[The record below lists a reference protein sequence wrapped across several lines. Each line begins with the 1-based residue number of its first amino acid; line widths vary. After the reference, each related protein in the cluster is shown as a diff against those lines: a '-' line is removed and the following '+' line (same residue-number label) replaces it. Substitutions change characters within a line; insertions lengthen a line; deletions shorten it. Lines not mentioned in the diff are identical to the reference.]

1 MKYKLIVFDLD
12 GTLIDTLSDIQNIFN
27 FVLYSNDFPEKN
39 RLFYKKNIGNG
50 IEHLLKKCLPN
61 NYSGD
66 FNSLLKF
73 SKIYYDKML
82 NEKTRVFDG
91 IIPVLEYLKKNNIK
105 ITVVSNKLHLLAI
118 RSVKKYFSSFN
129 IDVFGAESGFPR
141 KPNPNSTIHIIKS
154 NNLLSSEVLFI
165 GDSVVDIQ
173 TAKKANIKSAAV
185 LWGNGI
191 KKDFLNYSA
200 DYILKKPNDILKVL

>member
-12 GTLIDTLSDIQNIFN
+12 GTLIDTLADIQNIFN
-27 FVLYSNDFPEKN
+27 FVLDANGFPEKN

-73 SKIYYDKML
+73 SKIHYDKML
-82 NEKTRVFDG
+82 NEKTRIFDG

-154 NNLLSSEVLFI
+154 NNLLPSEVLFI

-191 KKDFLNYSA
+191 EKDFLNYSA